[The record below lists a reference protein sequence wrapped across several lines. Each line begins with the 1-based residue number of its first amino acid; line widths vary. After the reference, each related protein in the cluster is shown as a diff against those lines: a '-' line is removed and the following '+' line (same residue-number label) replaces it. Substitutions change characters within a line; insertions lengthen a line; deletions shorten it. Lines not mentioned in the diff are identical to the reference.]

1 MEKRKSSF
9 DDHLSIIESGHSK
22 TAGDR
27 NQKAGN
33 SLLQKLA
40 EELGI
45 GDAAQTAAAAAPAG
59 DVAGAAGVAAPSAEG
74 ERFPSEATVQ
84 QANEQVVAAI
94 DAVITP
100 QMTLAGGSPEE
111 QAAGMIAA
119 ASQPVAAQ
127 PAIGAVDGNVTDSN
141 SFSKDPMAAA
151 AAAMG
156 GGGEEGI
163 APEVVAEA
171 EKIGRLMAHSF
182 QNTLEKQAADQ
193 EYTEALNLLNDS
205 GLLAGYNLLD
215 TSMSKTASVADG
227 YLEKIANREKL
238 TRGEIIGA
246 AYELIDLQKYAELAE
261 EQGRQEARDLVS
273 FLTKVAEG
281 ETEDEGKEEGEGE
294 EGEKGESEEG
304 KGEES
309 GEGEEN
315 AKVAALLQDR
325 DVVAAVQLLKS
336 RGVIA

>member
-27 NQKAGN
+27 TQKAGS

-40 EELGI
+40 EELGL

-59 DVAGAAGVAAPSAEG
+59 DVAGAAGAAAPSAEG

-84 QANEQVVAAI
+84 QANAEVVAAI

-100 QMTLAGGSPEE
+100 QMVLAGGSPEE
-111 QAAGMIAA
+111 QAAGMVAA

-141 SFSKDPMAAA
+141 SLNKDPMAAA
-151 AAAMG
+151 AAAIG
-156 GGGEEGI
+156 GGGEEGV
-163 APEVVAEA
+163 APSVVAEA
-171 EKIGRLMAHSF
+171 EKIGRLMARSF
-182 QNTLEKQAADQ
+182 QATLEKQAADQ
-193 EYTEALNLLNDS
+193 EYAEAINLLKEA
-205 GLLAGYNLLD
+205 GLLEGYNILD
-215 TSMSKTASVADG
+215 TSLTKTASVADG
-227 YLEKIANREKL
+227 YLEKIASKEKL
-238 TRGEIIGA
+238 TRGDIIGA
-246 AYELIDLQKYAELAE
+246 AYELIDLQKHAELAE
-261 EQGRQEARDLVS
+261 EQGRQEARDLVN

-281 ETEDEGKEEGEGE
+281 DTEDEGKKEGEGE
-294 EGEKGESEEG
+294 EDEKGEGEEG
-304 KGEES
+304 KGEEA
-309 GEGEEN
+309 GEGKEE